1 MNPNEF
7 AAVLI
12 LTSNPI
18 DFIVKKFGVVS
29 TIDHVLTGGILDM
42 FILGKGTAR

>member
-12 LTSNPI
+12 LTSNPMDVI
-18 DFIVKKFGVVS
+18 IKKFGIV
-29 TIDHVLTGGILDM
+29 TLIDHILTGDILDI
-42 FILGKGTAR
+42 FIFSRGSA